1 MDIQSASNLI
11 DEMKKMADQAGGN
24 NSLVQGSSSG
34 GFSQLLSKAIESVN
48 QLQNE
53 ADRMSTAY
61 ELGDDKVDL
70 TQVMLASQ
78 KADLS
83 FQAMVQVRNK
93 LISAYQ
99 EVMRMQI

>member
-53 ADRMSTAY
+53 AGS
-61 ELGDDKVDL
+61 VP
-70 TQVMLASQ
+70 
-78 KADLS
+78 
-83 FQAMVQVRNK
+83 
-93 LISAYQ
+93 
-99 EVMRMQI
+99 

>member
-1 MDIQSASNLI
+1 M
-11 DEMKKMADQAGGN
+11 
-24 NSLVQGSSSG
+24 
-34 GFSQLLSKAIESVN
+34 SKAIESVN

-53 ADRMSTAY
+53 ADKLGTAY
-61 ELGDDKVDL
+61 EAGDDKVDL
-70 TQVMLASQ
+70 AQVMLASQ

-99 EVMRMQI
+99 EIMRMQI

>member
-70 TQVMLASQ
+70 AQVMLASQ

>member
-1 MDIQSASNLI
+1 MKIHSASNLI
-11 DEMKKMADQAGGN
+11 DEMRRMAEQAGGSDKRSEQ
-24 NSLVQGSSSG
+24 NSSV
-34 GFSQLLSKAIESVN
+34 GFSQLLSKAMENVN
-48 QLQNE
+48 ELQNE
-53 ADRMSTAY
+53 AEKLGTAF

-70 TQVMLASQ
+70 AQVMLASQ

-99 EVMRMQI
+99 EIMRMQI